1 MNAATVTVKVAVRD
15 WPLLIPVT
23 VTVNVPAA
31 VKPVHESALVWSG
44 GRLTLDGVRVQ
55 VGPTGATAEDR
66 VTMPENPPRPVTE
79 IVEEAVPPTPMVT
92 APGLA
97 LRAKSVTVN
106 EKVCAPFDEPGVP
119 VTVTVAAP
127 RVAERLA
134 VKVKV
139 EVHVGLQLVRAAGV
153 EVTPAGRPLRAK
165 LTG

>member
-1 MNAATVTVKVAVRD
+1 MIRRPPRSTLFPYTTLFRS
-15 WPLLIPVT
+15 I
-23 VTVNVPAA
+23 
-31 VKPVHESALVWSG
+31 
-44 GRLTLDGVRVQ
+44 TLDGVRVQ
-55 VGPTGATAEDR
+55 VGPTGETDEDR
-66 VTMPENPPRPVTE
+66 ATVPEKPPRPVTE

-97 LRAKSVTVN
+97 DRAKSVTVN

-139 EVHVGLQLVRAAGV
+139 EVHVG
-153 EVTPAGRPLRAK
+153 
-165 LTG
+165 

>member
-1 MNAATVTVKVAVRD
+1 
-15 WPLLIPVT
+15 
-23 VTVNVPAA
+23 
-31 VKPVHESALVWSG
+31 
-44 GRLTLDGVRVQ
+44 
-55 VGPTGATAEDR
+55 
-66 VTMPENPPRPVTE
+66 MPENPPRPVTE

-97 LRAKSVTVN
+97 DRAKSVTVN

-139 EVHVGLQLVRAAGV
+139 EVHVGLQLVRVAGV